1 MLTYLPLSW
10 PDTIPN
16 IFFGV
21 SLWTSNESRLENDM
35 SYSHTIISPQNNSMM
50 LSNVKCDHISNWLVW
65 TSAQP
70 HLKLMKKFPGIDI
83 VNTFRTVI
91 LWLLSAPWSLTMPL
105 LRANIIPLLS
115 FSCRY
120 WLTGLYSSLKQ
131 LQEYILFCSPLRAFA
146 PWSLKDLNIYFPSD
160 FSTIPLRQMIS
171 CDLSLL
177 LRLWSLSYPG
187 SISAF
192 VVLQSNTTACHTC
205 IVCILDI

>member
-1 MLTYLPLSW
+1 MICHTAIPLFLHKITQWCCQMSNV
-10 PDTIPN
+10 T
-16 IFFGV
+16 
-21 SLWTSNESRLENDM
+21 TSAIGLSGPVL
-35 SYSHTIISPQNNSMM
+35 SHTLNLWRN
-50 LSNVKCDHISNWLVW
+50 
-65 TSAQP
+65 
-70 HLKLMKKFPGIDI
+70 FPGIDI